1 MTASLLPVLGII
13 SFMHKKISPSLNVT
27 SFKKRGTKN
36 IVVDMKE
43 QNVKIES
50 KWRKNEYNINVI
62 KLSQTILLSYRYVP
76 ALFKNDGKK

>member
-1 MTASLLPVLGII
+1 MSLH
-13 SFMHKKISPSLNVT
+13 S
-27 SFKKRGTKN
+27 KKRGTKKN
-36 IVVDMKE
+36 IVVDMKKIMKK

>member
-1 MTASLLPVLGII
+1 MWKII
-13 SFMHKKISPSLNVT
+13 KK
-27 SFKKRGTKN
+27 
-36 IVVDMKE
+36 

-62 KLSQTILLSYRYVP
+62 KLSQTILLTYIYVP

>member
-1 MTASLLPVLGII
+1 M
-13 SFMHKKISPSLNVT
+13 KK
-27 SFKKRGTKN
+27 
-36 IVVDMKE
+36 

-76 ALFKNDGKK
+76 ALFKNDGKSKYHPPPSIFM